1 MNKNIILEDNAPMDG
16 ILLLYGKIL
25 PLRIYNYSDWQ
36 PFIELDEI
44 ANSQGINYYF
54 NESESIIALPIPSLS
69 YPITHKAKIMG
80 MPTFEATFTII
91 CGYIKTESS
100 IILKPLPP
108 MSKRL
113 IKKTIEITEV
123 NKDTYLN

>member
-1 MNKNIILEDNAPMDG
+1 MNKNIVLEDNAPMDG
-16 ILLLYGKIL
+16 ILLLYGKFL

-36 PFIELDEI
+36 PFIELEKI
-44 ANSQGINYYF
+44 ANSQGISFYF
-54 NESESIIALPIPSLS
+54 NESIIALPIPSLS

-80 MPTFEATFTII
+80 MPTFDATFTII

-108 MSKRL
+108 MSKKL
-113 IKKTIEITEV
+113 IKKTIEITKA
-123 NKDTYLN
+123 NKDIYLN

>member
-16 ILLLYGKIL
+16 ILLLYGKFL

-36 PFIELDEI
+36 PFIELEEI
-44 ANSQGINYYF
+44 ANSQGISFYF
-54 NESESIIALPIPSLS
+54 NESIIVLPIPSLS
-69 YPITHKAKIMG
+69 YPITHKAKIVG
-80 MPTFEATFTII
+80 MPIFDATFTII

-113 IKKTIEITEV
+113 IKKTIEITKV
-123 NKDTYLN
+123 NKDIYLN

>member
-16 ILLLYGKIL
+16 ILLLYGKFL
-25 PLRIYNYSDWQ
+25 PLR
-36 PFIELDEI
+36 I
-44 ANSQGINYYF
+44 ANSQGTNYYF

-108 MSKRL
+108 ISKRL

>member
-1 MNKNIILEDNAPMDG
+1 
-16 ILLLYGKIL
+16 
-25 PLRIYNYSDWQ
+25 
-36 PFIELDEI
+36 
-44 ANSQGINYYF
+44 
-54 NESESIIALPIPSLS
+54 
-69 YPITHKAKIMG
+69 MG

-113 IKKTIEITEV
+113 IKKTIEITGLPVMVGLFLFLPSKISLKNQTSLQEKKFAAGV
-123 NKDTYLN
+123 KNQKRLWKIGIRGSLIQKLSFP